1 MAMDLSPDLLK
12 QMNNNIVPNNVYYS
26 PVSDF
31 KSAQPLL
38 SKGQLNLFVYNSIQ
52 STNMNAMDARDRLC
66 IEIGKNNKLDEQDYL
81 LTKQLNESENS
92 FQNDDNND
100 DDYSLHRSLE
110 TSHLTNLTT
119 IEEPAFKILQ
129 SHREGLDASIKL
141 SATLELVGFIV
152 KCVDT
157 IENAK
162 SVLYS
167 DVVSFITENKEN
179 LCDFKD
185 WECMFN
191 LLFTQ
196 FYKYKEAGLII
207 YRNGLF
213 VGKLIETYLTD
224 EENKSSVRKLNSIR
238 QSCRRTVSQV
248 KECILEVF
256 ECCRLETVPYAFISK
271 AQHELLSTSQKMKS
285 LISNFGCENW
295 MENLKTAA
303 SKDCKLKLLVV
314 SRPHHILLVN
324 SSYFVGRKNPRQKN
338 FKPLPITRNLLPLNW
353 KIGLKRNFRR
363 KKK

>member
-12 QMNNNIVPNNVYYS
+12 QMKNNIVPNKVYYS

-31 KSAQPLL
+31 KSVQPLL
-38 SKGQLNLFVYNSIQ
+38 SKGQLNLFVCNSIQ

-66 IEIGKNNKLDEQDYL
+66 AEIGNNNRLDEQDYL

-92 FQNDDNND
+92 FQNDDNYDD
-100 DDYSLHRSLE
+100 DDYNLQRCVE

-119 IEEPAFKILQ
+119 IEEPAFKTLR
-129 SHREGLDASIKL
+129 SHREGLDSSIKL
-141 SATLELVGFIV
+141 SATLKLVGFIL

-157 IENAK
+157 MENAK

-179 LCDFKD
+179 LCDLKD

-191 LLFTQ
+191 LLYTQ

-213 VGKLIETYLTD
+213 VGKLTETYLT
-224 EENKSSVRKLNSIR
+224 EEEKRSSVDKLSNIRK
-238 QSCRRTVSQV
+238 SCRRTVAQI

-256 ECCRLETVPYAFISK
+256 ECCRLETVSYAFISQ
-271 AQHELLSTSQKMKS
+271 AQHDIFATNQKMKS
-285 LISNFGCENW
+285 LVSKFGCENW

-303 SKDCKLKLLVV
+303 SKDCPLILLVV
-314 SRPHHILLVN
+314 SRLD
-324 SSYFVGRKNPRQKN
+324 
-338 FKPLPITRNLLPLNW
+338 
-353 KIGLKRNFRR
+353 
-363 KKK
+363 